1 MSFGAC
7 GFGLGCRC
15 LGFRAWGLG
24 WWVLGVVC
32 GSLGLGGRVWGLGAG
47 FVCLLFCS
55 MFYFFSGGL
64 RSGCRGVLELRL
76 WGFEFEVIGLWVTTG
91 YRALG
96 LQSAIQGLGF
106 P

>member
-32 GSLGLGGRVWGLGAG
+32 GSLGLGSCVWGLGVWRIG
-47 FVCLLFCS
+47 FGVSGLDLCVC
-55 MFYFFSGGL
+55 FFVL
-64 RSGCRGVLELRL
+64 CFIFFRVGCGQ
-76 WGFEFEVIGLWVTTG
+76 GAEVSWN
-91 YRALG
+91 
-96 LQSAIQGLGF
+96 
-106 P
+106 